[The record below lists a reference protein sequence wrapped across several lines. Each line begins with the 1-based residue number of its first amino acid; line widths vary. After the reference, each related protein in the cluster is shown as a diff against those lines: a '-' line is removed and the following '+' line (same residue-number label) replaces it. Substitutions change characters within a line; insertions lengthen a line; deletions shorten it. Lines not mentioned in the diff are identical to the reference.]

1 MSTFFQYIHPPTHF
15 PYILPLPL
23 VQIPAFFKDGIS
35 TAYFMW
41 RSPGETENLAQEN
54 KEAMQERGLG
64 AGKSRGVMH
73 WGDGLALGERQFITS
88 LEEIGV

>member
-1 MSTFFQYIHPPTHF
+1 
-15 PYILPLPL
+15 
-23 VQIPAFFKDGIS
+23 
-35 TAYFMW
+35 MW